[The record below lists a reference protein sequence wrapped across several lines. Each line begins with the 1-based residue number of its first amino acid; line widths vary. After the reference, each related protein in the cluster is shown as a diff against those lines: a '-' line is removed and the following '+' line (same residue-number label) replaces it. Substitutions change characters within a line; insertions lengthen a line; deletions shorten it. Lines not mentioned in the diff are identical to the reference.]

1 MEKVLSNF
9 IEDESK
15 IITIDVIKS
24 FEKYIKD
31 HGYIKDMKVIEY
43 SLYKEDIHAIED
55 LLYHRFIYQVAN
67 DKFTKKEMKLL
78 SLELM
83 ALKEKVDKIGRWY
96 A

>member
-1 MEKVLSNF
+1 MDKKLSNF
-9 IEDESK
+9 IEDESR
-15 IITIDVIKS
+15 ILNIDIIKS
-24 FEKYIKD
+24 FEKYIKN
-31 HGYIKDMKVIEY
+31 HGYIKDMKVSEY
-43 SLYKEDIHAIED
+43 SSYKENIHSIED

-83 ALKEKVDKIGRWY
+83 TLKENVDKIGRWY